1 MQKLLRRSTDYFLII
16 LGPLWVAVAMYLLAK
31 GEAWALSWNQVLF
44 QHNPYW
50 LLLVMPLGFALIR
63 YSTMKLAPQAG
74 GSGIPQ
80 VMAVIHVGRVRAMLK
95 TFVSP
100 LQALY
105 KMVLVVLG
113 MLWCLHWSRR
123 TCCANRCSHHDR
135 LEHECCAPYSH

>member
-1 MQKLLRRSTDYFLII
+1 
-16 LGPLWVAVAMYLLAK
+16 
-31 GEAWALSWNQVLF
+31 
-44 QHNPYW
+44 
-50 LLLVMPLGFALIR
+50 MPVGFALIR

-105 KMVLVVLG
+105 KMILVISACCVVLP
-113 MLWCLHWSRR
+113 LVAKDLLCKSVQP
-123 TCCANRCSHHDR
+123 S
-135 LEHECCAPYSH
+135 